1 MKFKDLYNEALLQE
15 GPVPFAKIE
24 QIKTKMAQQ
33 QSIPNGTFG
42 IEYEYLP
49 DTRNFEPDKS
59 DILDALNSS
68 WSRGNNQPL
77 EDEYNKWLDNE
88 RHDLA
93 KKWLRYGSQD
103 IDQYDQS
110 YGPMSIETFD
120 NTIHEPKQSDYDSEE
135 DYKKALSDYNDKRS
149 DVEYDYRRWERK
161 ESYDYTDD
169 FFDYLAD
176 NDWDEF
182 VEVEAKTDIDA
193 ESNEVINSLSRQ
205 IPIKRDDRYDPNM
218 WTVGPDGP
226 NMEIRSPILK
236 KENMDQV
243 DLVSAFVDHQM
254 HDSGTGL
261 HIHIGVP
268 KDFDAFDLLAMTTLV
283 DENQVETDLRASK
296 VRRDLGFAR
305 LRDEVA
311 KNLINVI
318 SRSKY
323 GGQFIKTPF
332 EISNSELLS
341 LINMADRYAG
351 TNIKAFNKYK
361 TVEFRYFGAHNTN
374 VLPKWINYF
383 LLLPPIAQ
391 KRNRIVFRSPSTNQ
405 KLYAIRLPGGKTQFQ
420 LTENY
425 EKPNI
430 KPTGLP
436 ATELKKAKEPLS
448 LKDKY
453 KYK

>member
-33 QSIPNGTFG
+33 HSIPDGTFG
-42 IEYEYLP
+42 VEYEYLP
-49 DTRNFEPDKS
+49 DTRNQVPDTE
-59 DILDALNSS
+59 DIIEALESS
-68 WSRGNNQPL
+68 WRRGNNRQL
-77 EDEYNKWLDNE
+77 ESEYDEWLEEQRNDA
-88 RHDLA
+88 A
-93 KKWLRYGSQD
+93 KQWLRYGKGD
-103 IDQYDQS
+103 VNQYDTT
-110 YGPMSIETFD
+110 YGPMSVETFD
-120 NTIHEPKQSDYDSEE
+120 DAFQEPNYNDYDDEEKYEEELKNYQEKRSEAEHEYSYWHRRDRSDYM
-135 DYKKALSDYNDKRS
+135 
-149 DVEYDYRRWERK
+149 
-161 ESYDYTDD
+161 DD
-169 FFDYLAD
+169 FFEYLAD
-176 NDWDEF
+176 NNWEDF
-182 VEVEAKTDIDA
+182 VEVELKVDADA
-193 ESNEVINSLSRQ
+193 ECTEAINLLSKHVA
-205 IPIKRDDRYDPNM
+205 IKRDDRYDPNM
-218 WTVGPDGP
+218 WTVGEDGP
-226 NMEIRSPILK
+226 NIEIRSPILK

-243 DLVSAFVDHQM
+243 DLVSAFVDHQIT
-254 HDSGTGL
+254 DSGTGL

-283 DENQVETDLRASK
+283 DEGQVETDLRASK

-305 LRDEVA
+305 LRDEVS

-332 EISNSELLS
+332 VISNSELLS

-351 TNIKAFNKYK
+351 TNIKAFAKYK

-383 LLLPPIAQ
+383 LQLPPIAQ
-391 KRNRIVFRSPSTNQ
+391 KRNRIALRSPSSNQ
-405 KLYAIRLPGGKTQFQ
+405 KLYAIRLPGGKTQIQ
-420 LTENY
+420 LTDY
-425 EKPNI
+425 SEKPTI

-436 ATELKKAKEPLS
+436 ASELKKTKETPS

-453 KYK
+453 KYP

>member
-33 QSIPNGTFG
+33 HSIPDGTFG
-42 IEYEYLP
+42 VEYEYLP
-49 DTRNFEPDKS
+49 DTRNQVPDTE
-59 DILDALNSS
+59 DIIDALNSS
-68 WSRGNNQPL
+68 WSRGYNQPL
-77 EDEYNKWLDNE
+77 EDEYNTWLDNE
-88 RHDLA
+88 RSDIA
-93 KKWLRYGSQD
+93 RQWLRYGSQD

-135 DYKKALSDYNDKRS
+135 DYEKALSDYNDKRS
-149 DVEYDYRRWERK
+149 EIEHDYSHWERK

-169 FFDYLAD
+169 FFEYLAD
-176 NDWDEF
+176 NNWEDF
-182 VEVEAKTDIDA
+182 VEIEPQSDPETECTEA
-193 ESNEVINSLSRQ
+193 INLLSKHVA
-205 IPIKRDDRYDPNM
+205 IKRDDRYDPNM
-218 WTVGPDGP
+218 WTVGEDGP
-226 NMEIRSPILK
+226 NIEIRSPILK

-243 DLVSAFVDHQM
+243 DLVSAFVDHQIT
-254 HDSGTGL
+254 DSGTGL

-283 DENQVETDLRASK
+283 DEGQVEKDLKASK

-305 LRDEVA
+305 LRDEVS

-332 EISNSELLS
+332 VISNNELLT
-341 LINMADRYAG
+341 LINLADRYAG
-351 TNIKAFNKYK
+351 TNIKAFAKYK

-383 LLLPPIAQ
+383 LQLPPIAQ
-391 KRNRIVFRSPSTNQ
+391 KRNRITLRSPSTSQ
-405 KLYAIRLPGGKTQFQ
+405 KLYAIRLPGGKTQIQ
-420 LTENY
+420 LTDYSERP
-425 EKPNI
+425 EI

-436 ATELKKAKEPLS
+436 ALELKKTKEPPS

-453 KYK
+453 KKP